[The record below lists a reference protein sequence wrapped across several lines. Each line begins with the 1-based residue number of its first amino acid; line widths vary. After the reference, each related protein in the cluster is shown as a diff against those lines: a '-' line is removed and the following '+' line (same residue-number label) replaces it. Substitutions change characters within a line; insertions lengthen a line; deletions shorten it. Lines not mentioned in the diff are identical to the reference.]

1 MATLL
6 MRLQGPMQSW
16 GTTSR
21 FDERD
26 TQLEPSKSGV
36 LGLVCAALGRD
47 RSEPLE
53 DLASLRM
60 GVRVDREGIP
70 LRDYQTATGVLV
82 ASGKADPRRTVVSPR
97 HYLADA
103 VFLVGLEGR
112 DQALLERIQQ
122 ALRAPFWP
130 LCLGRKSFV
139 PGSPVWL
146 PEGLSSLALEQALQ
160 AWPRLAEAQPGDRGK
175 PLRCLIEDERSGV
188 VRLDQP
194 IAPLPN
200 AVSAHASYARESR
213 MYLTRLTP
221 DPRSAQARRDP
232 GDAYEM
238 HRTLSRV
245 FADEQAP
252 ASRFLWRLE
261 ASGMPGPL
269 RPCWSRRPARVTG
282 RCCRRSL
289 ATCWGAAEQISG
301 FATVAGKRYLLPFQ
315 IVRQSD
321 GDTPGQA
328 LWAGGRGAAT
338 GLAGTPGRAARFR
351 GRGGPRNLQR
361 SAWQPQGA
369 DTHQRLARRVRG
381 ALADQSPGC
390 LWSGSG
396 RWDRPCQGFRL
407 WPAEPGA

>member
-1 MATLL
+1 
-6 MRLQGPMQSW
+6 MQSW

-130 LCLGRKSFV
+130 LCLGRKVSFLGARCGC
-139 PGSPVWL
+139 PRAFP
-146 PEGLSSLALEQALQ
+146 LALEQALQ

-200 AVSAHASYARESR
+200 AVSAT
-213 MYLTRLTP
+213 L
-221 DPRSAQARRDP
+221 
-232 GDAYEM
+232 
-238 HRTLSRV
+238 RTLGSR
-245 FADEQAP
+245 
-252 ASRFLWRLE
+252 
-261 ASGMPGPL
+261 
-269 RPCWSRRPARVTG
+269 
-282 RCCRRSL
+282 
-289 ATCWGAAEQISG
+289 
-301 FATVAGKRYLLPFQ
+301 
-315 IVRQSD
+315 
-321 GDTPGQA
+321 
-328 LWAGGRGAAT
+328 
-338 GLAGTPGRAARFR
+338 
-351 GRGGPRNLQR
+351 
-361 SAWQPQGA
+361 
-369 DTHQRLARRVRG
+369 
-381 ALADQSPGC
+381 GC
-390 LWSGSG
+390 T
-396 RWDRPCQGFRL
+396 
-407 WPAEPGA
+407 